1 VNRDD
6 NRQLCDWPDLV
17 PQCSLRWESLIAAHH
32 NVLLEGP
39 RHATEKTIG
48 LLQPHL
54 RGPVRRKRHGETLV
68 LDVEPRGTLVMDD
81 VAALNAGEQTRLR
94 RWLDESPRARI
105 VSTASTPLFS
115 QVVRGLFDES
125 LYYRLNV
132 ILLRI
137 AAGTDH

>member
-1 VNRDD
+1 
-6 NRQLCDWPDLV
+6 
-17 PQCSLRWESLIAAHH
+17 
-32 NVLLEGP
+32 
-39 RHATEKTIG
+39 
-48 LLQPHL
+48 
-54 RGPVRRKRHGETLV
+54 
-68 LDVEPRGTLVMDD
+68 
-81 VAALNAGEQTRLR
+81 LNAGEQTRLR

-105 VSTASTPLFS
+105 LSKASTPLFS